1 MQKQVMNLLTLLH
14 QHFFR
19 PENRTLPNKA
29 GYIFMHSLIL
39 LKEQNIWQLG
49 NQLAMIRNAC
59 EEQAYAIILSQKNST
74 NNYNK
79 TKLSTRDQIMSTDKM
94 MLD

>member
-59 EEQAYAIILSQKNST
+59 EDKHMLLYFHKKTQPTII
-74 NNYNK
+74 
-79 TKLSTRDQIMSTDKM
+79 TRPN
-94 MLD
+94 